1 MAERRH
7 DYYLLTPGPLTVSP
21 EVKAEMLRDRSPG
34 AAEHVGIT
42 QEIRRYLLE
51 ICNGTA
57 THECIPVQ
65 GSATFAIEAAFHTL
79 IPQGGKLLVIE
90 NGWYGMRLR
99 EVAEAIRLPVATLQL
114 PMLPLPTAADVE
126 AVLDADPA
134 ITHIAMCHVDTGT
147 GVLNPVPEIAEVAR
161 RRGRRLMIDAV
172 AAFGGFD
179 LDVAALDLEAV
190 FISPNK
196 CLESVPGLGISIVR
210 RASLEAAEGRS
221 PSGVLDLHAQWK
233 FFQEKGWWRTTPPT
247 HVVAALGKAIERH
260 KREGGCAP
268 RLARYT
274 RNWRRLVDGMR
285 QRGFRTLLPDDVAAP
300 IIATFLDPTDPNY
313 SFPKFYAAMEK
324 RGLVIFAG
332 RLTAAGTF
340 RIGCMGDIEE
350 TDIAFVLET
359 IDEALAEI
367 GVSPTAPDAPA
378 HKDGGAI
385 AA

>member
-7 DYYLLTPGPLTVSP
+7 DLYLLTPGPLTVSP

-42 QEIRRYLLE
+42 AEIRRYLLE

-65 GSATFAIEAAFHTL
+65 GSATFAIEAGYHTL
-79 IPQGGKLLVIE
+79 VPKDGKLLVIQ
-90 NGWYGMRLR
+90 NGWYGIRLR
-99 EVAEAIRLPVATLQL
+99 EVAEAIRMNVAVLEL

-126 AVLDADPA
+126 AAIDADPA
-134 ITHIAMCHVDTGT
+134 ITHIVMCHVDTGT
-147 GVLNPVPEIAEVAR
+147 GVLNPVAEIAEVAK

-196 CLESVPGLGISIVR
+196 GLESVPGLGI
-210 RASLEAAEGRS
+210 G
-221 PSGVLDLHAQWK
+221 
-233 FFQEKGWWRTTPPT
+233 RTTPPT

-300 IIATFLDPTDPNY
+300 IIATFMDPTDPNY

-340 RIGCMGDIEE
+340 RIGCMGDIVES
-350 TDIAFVLET
+350 DITFVLET

-367 GVSPTAPDAPA
+367 GVSPTAPDPGK
-378 HKDGGAI
+378 KDGAI

>member
-7 DYYLLTPGPLTVSP
+7 DLYLLTPGPLTVP
-21 EVKAEMLRDRSPG
+21 EEVKREMLRDRSPT
-34 AAEHVGIT
+34 APEHIRLT
-42 QEIRRYLLE
+42 AEIRAYILE

-65 GSATFAIEAAFHTL
+65 GSATFAIEAGYHTL
-79 IPQGGKLLVIE
+79 VPRDGKLLVIQ

-99 EVAEAIRLPVATLQL
+99 EVAEAIRMNIAVLDL

-126 AVLDADPA
+126 AALDADPA

-147 GVLNPVPEIAEVAR
+147 GVLNPVEPIAELAR
-161 RRGRRLMIDAV
+161 RRGVGLMIDAV
-172 AAFGGFD
+172 AAFGAFP

-196 CLESVPGLGISIVR
+196 ALESVPGVGIAVVR
-210 RASLEAAEGRS
+210 RSALEAGAGRS
-221 PSGVLDLHAQWK
+221 PSNVLDLHAQWK

-247 HVVAALGKAIERH
+247 HVIGALAKAVERH
-260 KREGGCAP
+260 RAEGGCAP

-285 QRGFRTLLPDDVAAP
+285 QRGFRTLLPDEVAAP
-300 IIATFLDPTDPNY
+300 IIATFMEPSHPNY

-324 RGLVIFAG
+324 RGAVIFAG

-340 RIGCMGDIEE
+340 RIGVMGDLVEG
-350 TDIAFVLET
+350 DIAWVLEQ

-378 HKDGGAI
+378 PAGTR